1 MFMDTNC
8 SVCVCVC
15 ESVITILE
23 VLHSNLKCIFLSC
36 ILCAYLFEEKSE
48 SHSILKHVASS
59 DKPGYFF

>member
-8 SVCVCVC
+8 SVFVCVWVSHHNF
-15 ESVITILE
+15 ESIAFQLE
-23 VLHSNLKCIFLSC
+23 MYFLSC